1 MPRATKDTKLDTQS
15 ARAKLAAQREPYWHK
30 IDRGTHLG
38 YRKGKTGGRWIART
52 RSPAGKYVFS
62 SLGNADDARDA
73 DGAGVL
79 DFYQAQDQARKWFKR
94 QAIEESGDS
103 ALLASINGPYTVA
116 KAMRDYLTYYE
127 AHRKQSGLE
136 YARCVSDA
144 FILPEFGK
152 LEVAKLRAPRIR
164 KWHDALA
171 VSSARVR
178 SAKDGPVRHRAAPK
192 DSDERRA
199 RKSSANR
206 VLTVLKAALN
216 RAYQDGYA
224 ESAEAWRRV
233 KPFAGVD
240 QARIRYLGEDECKRL
255 VNACELDFRT
265 LVEAAYPLLKASAL
279 AGGSGKSAIEAPLV
293 MAMVRQESAFNP
305 RATSGAG
312 ARGLMQLLPRTAYTV
327 ARRLKVRYSRS
338 RLTSDSRYNLRLGQA
353 YIAGLVQKYDG
364 SYVLAL
370 AAYNAGPS
378 RTDKWM
384 RNNGDPRDGSVDVID
399 WIEMIPFD
407 ETRNYIQRVLENL
420 QVYRR
425 RLADRDVAL
434 MLESD
439 LRR

>member
-265 LVEAAYPLLKASAL
+265 LVQAALLTGARYGELIAMLVDDYHAASKTVL
-279 AGGSGKSAIEAPLV
+279 MRETKSGKPRSAILSDEGVVLFDQVTAG
-293 MAMVRQESAFNP
+293 R
-305 RATSGAG
+305 AG
-312 ARGLMQLLPRTAYTV
+312 ADPMFVKADGGPWKRWHQRRPLAEACSRGSIDPPSTFHVLRHTHASQLAMRGVPMAVIAAQLGHSDTRMTETHYAHLAPSYIADTIRANMPKLGIVDTSNV
-327 ARRLKVRYSRS
+327 KRLKTKS
-338 RLTSDSRYNLRLGQA
+338 A
-353 YIAGLVQKYDG
+353 
-364 SYVLAL
+364 
-370 AAYNAGPS
+370 
-378 RTDKWM
+378 
-384 RNNGDPRDGSVDVID
+384 
-399 WIEMIPFD
+399 
-407 ETRNYIQRVLENL
+407 
-420 QVYRR
+420 
-425 RLADRDVAL
+425 
-434 MLESD
+434 
-439 LRR
+439 